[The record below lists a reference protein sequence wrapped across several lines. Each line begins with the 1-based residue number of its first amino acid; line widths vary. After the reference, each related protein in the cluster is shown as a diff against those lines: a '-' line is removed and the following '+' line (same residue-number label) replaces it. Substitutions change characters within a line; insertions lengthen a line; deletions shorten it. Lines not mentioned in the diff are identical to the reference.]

1 MINIKLTTPQNAFQ
15 GIVVALLAGL
25 MVSMIAVP
33 ANGHGI
39 FKKTLEKKYKPQGL
53 KVTCNMCH
61 VKGEKKTERN
71 EVGQVFFAQ
80 LKGQDLSAKWDAVE
94 GDDRKKLEV
103 EVMTPAFL
111 AALDQIYE
119 QEKKGEMKTSFNTQI
134 PAGEVAGSKLK
145 KKK

>member
-1 MINIKLTTPQNAFQ
+1 MLNIKLTTLKNTFQ
-15 GIVVALLAGL
+15 GIAIAFLAGL
-25 MVSMIAVP
+25 MVSVITVP

-39 FKKTLEKKYKPQGL
+39 FKKTLEKKYKTQGL

-61 VKGEKKTERN
+61 VKGEKKTSRN

-80 LKGQDLSAKWDAVE
+80 FEGQDLSAKWDAAE
-94 GDDRKKLEV
+94 GADRKKLEV
-103 EVMTPAFL
+103 DVMAPAFL
-111 AALDQIYE
+111 AALDEIYE
-119 QEKKGEMKTSFNTQI
+119 QEKKGELKSSFNSQI